1 MGYIYDSVKVALI
14 GNNTESATAVIKGWS
29 PNMYRCI
36 MIGLDYI
43 FVTYHGGRVRKVDLD
58 RGKVLDDLEKY
69 SRGQSRGSI
78 HNLLSSRQMSCLE
91 EFYVDYNIAKVRYL
105 IDLNVFVEKLK
116 SSVSR
121 LRYYGYFDGN
131 MNGAMLE
138 RLYKNT
144 DVLYSLAKDKNRM
157 FKLDYVETGVKD
169 WYRNY
174 NLRPQYYT
182 MDRDN
187 GDLAIYFRKVEKI
200 ISNKIGEVEKLN
212 NERIL
217 SGYIKSGLS
226 VDMENIA
233 YMQGI
238 YKLKKYID
246 NPVADVYAPVGK
258 LINRHMTELIR
269 SNTRVVAG
277 FTPETVK
284 KYLGEYDEKRVNYMI
299 KAYENF
305 KVFDKND
312 ETPIVDVYAVKAK
325 TGFFDL
331 ENFYA
336 RICESLARDLISAGG
351 YDYQRLK
358 YNALRDEK
366 IIPYGEFRNLM
377 LQGRPDPV
385 DPSIRGYAEVF
396 SNMMCVD
403 ILVRE

>member
-1 MGYIYDSVKVALI
+1 MGYIYDSVKSVLI
-14 GNNTESATAVIKGWS
+14 GNNTESSTTVIKGWS

-36 MIGLDYI
+36 VIGFDYI
-43 FVTYHGGRVRKVDLD
+43 FVAYHGKGCRIFNLDRNKVFEDLD
-58 RGKVLDDLEKY
+58 KY
-69 SRGQSRGSI
+69 LKGSSRGSLT
-78 HNLLSSRQMSCLE
+78 NLLSTRQMSCLE
-91 EFYVDYNIAKVRYL
+91 EFYVDYNFVRVRSL
-105 IDLNVFVEKLK
+105 INLNIFAEKLK

-144 DVLYSLAKDKNRM
+144 DVLYSLAKDKDRL
-157 FKLDYVETGVKD
+157 FKMDYVETCVKD

-187 GDLAIYFRKVEKI
+187 GDLAIYFRKVEKL
-200 ISNKIGEVEKLN
+200 ISDKIGEVEKLN
-212 NERIL
+212 NERVL
-217 SGYIKSGLS
+217 SGYIKCGLS
-226 VDMENIA
+226 VDMENIT

-269 SNTRVVAG
+269 SDTRVVAG
-277 FTPETVK
+277 FTPDVVK

-305 KVFDKND
+305 KVFDKKG
-312 ETPIVDVYAVKAK
+312 ETPNASIYAVKAE

-336 RICESLARDLISAGG
+336 KICESLARDLISIGG

-377 LQGRPDPV
+377 LQGRADPV
-385 DPSIRGYAEVF
+385 EPSIRGYAEVF

-403 ILVRE
+403 ILVRD